1 VTSVN
6 IHEKIT
12 HWRQNLEHPT
22 KVHNPCTYA
31 YRNYSKRIQQ
41 FEVQTSVSSHN
52 FPGFQVHRAMNNV
65 DIEIA
70 ADDSDNKVK
79 YDDDENVPKTQA

>member
-1 VTSVN
+1 M
-6 IHEKIT
+6 EK
-12 HWRQNLEHPT
+12 LENPI

-31 YRNYSKRIQQ
+31 YRNNSKRIQQ
-41 FEVQTSVSSHN
+41 FEIQTRVSSHN

-65 DIEIA
+65 DDIEIA

-79 YDDDENVPKTQA
+79 DDDENVP